1 MERERKVKIP
11 SEGELIE
18 IRHKFELLEELAG
31 EADDRAKRALDRGD
45 KGTAQEQE
53 WLAIDL
59 RGLSGIADSLL
70 ELIRELSSQ
79 AVSR

>member
-1 MERERKVKIP
+1 MKIP

-45 KGTAQEQE
+45 KDTAAQEQE

-70 ELIRELSSQ
+70 DLIRELSSQ